1 MHVGI
6 RVRGSRDVPLP
17 LVMTLG
23 PSGARSDSHVRF
35 ARFPR
40 ARNDD
45 VSAESRLVGTN
56 SSRSGWVKGQMFQ
69 CDLTRSPHPRPLPVF
84 TLAARADAAL
94 GFRVS
99 LRSSVQASAIIS

>member
-6 RVRGSRDVPLP
+6 RVGGSRDVLLP

-45 VSAESRLVGTN
+45 VSAESRLVGCVAG
-56 SSRSGWVKGQMFQ
+56 RDK
-69 CDLTRSPHPRPLPVF
+69 
-84 TLAARADAAL
+84 
-94 GFRVS
+94 
-99 LRSSVQASAIIS
+99 